1 MKKYPTQYN
10 ESMNTVLVQEMERY
24 NKITTVIRSSLQNVI
39 KAIKGLVVMNVE
51 LESLA
56 NSLMIGK
63 QPEMWIKQSYPSLKS
78 LGSYYNDLLERI
90 KFLRVN

>member
-1 MKKYPTQYN
+1 M
-10 ESMNTVLVQEMERY
+10 
-24 NKITTVIRSSLQNVI
+24 TVIRTSLQNVM

-56 NSLMIGK
+56 NSLMIGR

-90 KFLRVN
+90 KFLRVNSFIKKKMIIGENDLL

>member
-1 MKKYPTQYN
+1 
-10 ESMNTVLVQEMERY
+10 MN
-24 NKITTVIRSSLQNVI
+24 
-39 KAIKGLVVMNVE
+39 AE

-63 QPEMWIKQSYPSLKS
+63 QPDLWIKQSYPSLKS

-90 KFLRVN
+90 KFLRVKFFNRKKEQTIFDGFLLDMV

>member
-1 MKKYPTQYN
+1 
-10 ESMNTVLVQEMERY
+10 MN
-24 NKITTVIRSSLQNVI
+24 
-39 KAIKGLVVMNVE
+39 AE

-63 QPEMWIKQSYPSLKS
+63 QPEMWTKQSYPSLKS

-90 KFLRVN
+90 KFLRVKFFIENPNRTIFNGFPSRHGMTSANLLSIGSRDSILLKHF